1 VPAVPR
7 LSRTPARAL
16 PLDLSDHTA
25 EVLAEIGLSKEEA
38 LAAAP
43 AEDESRTGLAWPPE
57 LR

>member
-1 VPAVPR
+1 
-7 LSRTPARAL
+7 L
-16 PLDLSDHTA
+16 PLDLSDRTA